1 MWNHITD
8 LLIRKGYERINQE
21 TEGILFRESEECV
34 YMVTLS
40 YSEQGED
47 EKPYL
52 SIERKME
59 FALATRFAK
68 KVSCLHL
75 VFTNDGMFDDARQ
88 HLLEHLPNIW
98 FVAQDTGR
106 LYIFERQI
114 NEFDGIKDELEQV
127 LKHCAEHLKNKKIG
141 FRFTPVNTAI
151 IILNVCVMF
160 LVMLVNR
167 DFLAVYDSD
176 IMLSMGAM
184 SYSTVMD
191 GAWYQLVTSFFLH
204 FGFSHLLNNMILL
217 AYTGCELERRIGSI
231 TYLFV
236 YMIFGIAGNVVSLFW
251 HHGMGKYVVSAGAS
265 GAIYGVI
272 GALLVLLIMQQI
284 KTPDLSPRRIVAMI
298 IISIYHGLTS
308 TGVDNGAHIG
318 GLVAGLVVGF
328 LLSKISQYG
337 KLE

>member
-8 LLIRKGYERINQE
+8 LLIRKGYTRINQE
-21 TEGILFRESEECV
+21 TEGIMFRESEECV

-40 YSEQGED
+40 YSEKGED

-52 SIERKME
+52 SIERKKE
-59 FALATRFAK
+59 FILATRFAK

-75 VFTNDGMFDDARQ
+75 VLTDDGMFEDSEQ
-88 HLLEHLPNIW
+88 HLLEQLPNIW
-98 FVAQDTGR
+98 FIAQDTGR
-106 LYIFERQI
+106 LYIFERQVSD
-114 NEFDGIKDELEQV
+114 FDGLKDELEQV
-127 LKHCAEHLKNKKIG
+127 LKHCIERPGNKNR
-141 FRFTPVNTAI
+141 FRFTPVNMGI
-151 IILNVCVMF
+151 VILNVCAMLFVMI
-160 LVMLVNR
+160 VNQ
-167 DFLAVYDSD
+167 DMFAVFDAD

-191 GAWYQLVTSFFLH
+191 GAWYQLITSFFLH
-204 FGFSHLLNNMILL
+204 FGFSHLFNNMILL
-217 AYTGCELERRIGSI
+217 TYTGCELERRIGSI
-231 TYLFV
+231 PYLCM
-236 YMIFGIAGNVVSLFW
+236 YMLFGIAGNLVSLFW
-251 HHGMGKYVVSAGAS
+251 HHGGEEYVVSAGAS

-284 KTPDLSPRRIVAMI
+284 KSPDLSPRRIIAMI
-298 IISIYHGLTS
+298 VISIYHGLTS

-318 GLVAGLVVGF
+318 GLVAGLVGGF

>member
-8 LLIRKGYERINQE
+8 LLIRKGYTRINQE
-21 TEGILFRESEECV
+21 TEGILFRESDECV

-75 VFTNDGMFDDARQ
+75 VFTKDGMFDDAQQ
-88 HLLEHLPNIW
+88 HLLEQLPNIW

-106 LYIFERQI
+106 LYIFERQV
-114 NEFDGIKDELEQV
+114 NDFDGMKDELEQV
-127 LKHCAEHLKNKKIG
+127 LKHCAERPKSKGG
-141 FRFTPVNTAI
+141 FRFTPVNAGI

-160 LVMLVNR
+160 LIMLVNQ
-167 DFLAVYDSD
+167 DVFAVYDTN

-184 SYSTVMD
+184 NYNTVMD
-191 GAWYQLVTSFFLH
+191 GAWYQLITSFFLH

-217 AYTGCELERRIGSI
+217 AYTGCELERRIGSVP
-231 TYLFV
+231 YLCM

-251 HHGMGKYVVSAGAS
+251 HHGAGAYVVSAGAS

-284 KTPDLSPRRIVAMI
+284 KTPDLSPRRIIAMI

-318 GLVAGLVVGF
+318 GLVAGLVGGF